1 MRLFKRIIIIMSE
14 FFLLRKIENKNF
26 SGEQFDQG
34 MIRAVWHIAR
44 VVIYSPMY

>member
-1 MRLFKRIIIIMSE
+1 MT
-14 FFLLRKIENKNF
+14 LLIEKLVIAGLIRKIENKNF